1 MADLQS
7 DPLSR
12 GVGST
17 MYPAYPAPSE
27 RARELYASL
36 VDFMRAEVLPAERA
50 YDEYRHRAGP
60 DDTTLPPVVEE
71 LKVKARERGLWNLF
85 LPSESG
91 LTQLEYAPLAELSG
105 WSLELAPE
113 AMNCQAPDT
122 GNMELLHLRGTDEQR
137 KRWLQPL
144 LDGEIR
150 SAFCMTEPDV
160 ASSDATNIATRIVR
174 DGDEYVITGRKWWSS
189 GAADPRCEVLVV
201 MGKTDPE
208 AATHR
213 QQSMVI
219 VPTDTPGVTVGR
231 SFPVFGRHDQHG
243 HCVVDFDEVRVPVA
257 NLLGEEGGGFANAQ
271 ARLGPGRIHHVM
283 RALGAG
289 ERALA
294 LMVRRTQERVAFGK
308 PLAEQSAVR
317 ERIAESRIQM
327 EQARA
332 LCHKAAYVV
341 DSEGNKAARH
351 LIAAAKVAVP
361 RAVTEV
367 IDRAIQ
373 VHGGAGISDAT
384 PLSMLYGWH
393 RAMRI
398 FDGPDEV
405 HLGSLARHELGAEPL
420 FALPASYAGGGLP

>member
-1 MADLQS
+1 MA
-7 DPLSR
+7 
-12 GVGST
+12 GSSLGSQ
-17 MYPAYPAPSE
+17 MYAAYPEPS
-27 RARELYASL
+27 AKAVELYDAL
-36 VDFMRAEVLPAERA
+36 VDFMRVEVFPAEAA
-50 YDEYRHRAGP
+50 YDSYREQVGP
-60 DDTTLPPVVEE
+60 DDHTVPPVIEE

-91 LTQLEYAPLAELSG
+91 LTQLEYAPIAELSG
-105 WSLELAPE
+105 WSNELAPE

-122 GNMELLHLRGTDEQR
+122 GNMELLHLIGTQEQQA
-137 KRWLQPL
+137 RWLTPL

-150 SAFCMTEPDV
+150 SAFCMTEPAV

-174 DGDEYVITGRKWWSS
+174 DGDEYVITGTKWWSS
-189 GAADPRCEVLVV
+189 GAADPRCQLLVV
-201 MGKTDPE
+201 MGKTDPS

-213 QQSMVI
+213 QQSMVL
-219 VPTDTPGVTVGR
+219 VPADTPGVSIKR

-243 HCVVDFDEVRVPVA
+243 HCIVELDEVRVPAA
-257 NLLGEEGGGFANAQ
+257 NILGEEGGGFAAAQ

-294 LMVRRTQERVAFGK
+294 MMVARTQERVAFGK
-308 PLAEQSAVR
+308 PLADQSSIR
-317 ERIAESRIQM
+317 ERIAESRIEL

-332 LCHKAAYVV
+332 LCHKAAHVV
-341 DSEGNKAARH
+341 DSAGNKEARH

-361 RAVTEV
+361 RAVTNV

-373 VHGGAGISDAT
+373 VHGAAGISDAT
-384 PLSMLYGWH
+384 PLSMMYGWH

-405 HLGSLARHELGAEPL
+405 HLTSLARAELGAAPL
-420 FALPASYAGGGLP
+420 FDLP

>member
-1 MADLQS
+1 MAL
-7 DPLSR
+7 
-12 GVGST
+12 GSG
-17 MYPAYPAPSE
+17 MYAAYPEPS
-27 RARELYASL
+27 AQAVQLYDAL
-36 VDFMRAEVLPAERA
+36 VDFMREEVFPAEESYDAYRAEV
-50 YDEYRHRAGP
+50 GP
-60 DDTTLPPVVEE
+60 EDHTVPPVIEE

-91 LTQLEYAPLAELSG
+91 LTQLEYAPIAELSG
-105 WSLELAPE
+105 WSNELAPE

-122 GNMELLHLRGTDEQR
+122 GNMELLHLIGTEEQQAL
-137 KRWLQPL
+137 WLTPL

-150 SAFCMTEPDV
+150 SAFCMTEPAV

-174 DGDEYVITGRKWWSS
+174 DGDEYVITGTKWWSS
-189 GAADPRCEVLVV
+189 GAADPRCKLLIV
-201 MGKTDPE
+201 MGKTDPS

-213 QQSMVI
+213 QQSMVL
-219 VPTDTPGVTVGR
+219 VPADTPGVSIKR

-243 HCVVDFDEVRVPVA
+243 HCIVEFDEVRVPAA
-257 NLLGEEGGGFANAQ
+257 NILGEEGGGFAAAQ

-294 LMVRRTQERVAFGK
+294 MMVSRTQERVAFGK
-308 PLAEQSAVR
+308 PLSDQSSVR
-317 ERIAESRIQM
+317 ERIAESRIEL

-341 DSEGNKAARH
+341 DSAGNKEARH

-361 RAVTEV
+361 RAVNNV

-373 VHGGAGISDAT
+373 VHGAAGISDAT
-384 PLSMLYGWH
+384 PLSMMYGWH

-405 HLGSLARHELGAEPL
+405 HLTSLARAELGAEPL
-420 FALPASYAGGGLP
+420 FELP

>member
-1 MADLQS
+1 
-7 DPLSR
+7 
-12 GVGST
+12 
-17 MYPAYPAPSE
+17 MYAAYPEPS
-27 RARELYASL
+27 AKAVQLYDAL
-36 VDFMRAEVLPAERA
+36 VDFMRDEVFPAEESYDAYRAEV
-50 YDEYRHRAGP
+50 GP
-60 DDTTLPPVVEE
+60 DDHTVPPVIEE
-71 LKVKARERGLWNLF
+71 LKVKARDRGLWNLF

-91 LTQLEYAPLAELSG
+91 LTQLEYAPIAELSG
-105 WSLELAPE
+105 WSNELAPE

-122 GNMELLHLRGTDEQR
+122 GNMELLHLIGTEEQQAL
-137 KRWLQPL
+137 WLTPL
-144 LDGEIR
+144 LDGQIR
-150 SAFCMTEPDV
+150 SAFCMTEPAV

-174 DGDEYVITGRKWWSS
+174 DGDEYVISGTKWWSS
-189 GAADPRCEVLVV
+189 GAADPRCKLLIV
-201 MGKTDPE
+201 MGKTDPS

-213 QQSMVI
+213 QQSMVL
-219 VPTDTPGVTVGR
+219 VPADTPGVSIKR

-243 HCVVDFDEVRVPVA
+243 HCIVEFDEVRVPAA
-257 NLLGEEGGGFANAQ
+257 NILGEEGGGFAAAQ

-294 LMVRRTQERVAFGK
+294 MMVSRTQERVAFGK
-308 PLAEQSAVR
+308 PLSDQSSVR
-317 ERIAESRIQM
+317 ERIAESRIEL

-341 DSEGNKAARH
+341 DSAGNKEARH

-361 RAVTEV
+361 RAVNNV

-373 VHGGAGISDAT
+373 VHGAAGISDAT
-384 PLSMLYGWH
+384 PLSMMYGWH

-405 HLGSLARHELGAEPL
+405 HLTSLARAELGAQPL
-420 FALPASYAGGGLP
+420 FDLP

>member
-1 MADLQS
+1 
-7 DPLSR
+7 
-12 GVGST
+12 
-17 MYPAYPAPSE
+17 MYPAYPAPS
-27 RARELYASL
+27 AKAVELYDEL
-36 VDFMRAEVLPAERA
+36 VDFMRADVFPGEAA
-50 YDEYRHRAGP
+50 YDGYRAQVGP
-60 DDTTLPPVVEE
+60 EDHSVPPVIEE

-91 LTQLEYAPLAELSG
+91 LTQLEYAPIAELSG
-105 WSLELAPE
+105 WSNELAPE

-122 GNMELLHLRGTDEQR
+122 GNMELLHLIGSEEQ
-137 KRWLQPL
+137 KALWLTPL

-150 SAFCMTEPDV
+150 SAFCMTEPAV

-174 DGDEYVITGRKWWSS
+174 DGDDYVINGTKWWSS
-189 GAADPRCEVLVV
+189 GAADPRCKLLIV

-213 QQSMVI
+213 QQSMII
-219 VPTDTPGVTVGR
+219 VPVDTPGVDIQR
-231 SFPVFGRHDQHG
+231 SYPVFGRHDQHG
-243 HCVVDFDEVRVPVA
+243 HCIVQFQDVRVPAA
-257 NLLGEEGGGFANAQ
+257 NILGEEGGGFAAAQ

-294 LMVRRTQERVAFGK
+294 MMVSRTQERVAFGK
-308 PLAEQSAVR
+308 PLSEQSSIR
-317 ERIAESRIQM
+317 ERIAESRIEL

-332 LCHKAAYVV
+332 LCHRAAYVV
-341 DSEGNKAARH
+341 DSQGNKEARH

-361 RAVTEV
+361 RAVNSV

-373 VHGGAGISDAT
+373 VHGAAGISDAT
-384 PLSMLYGWH
+384 PLAMMYGWH

-405 HLGSLARHELGAEPL
+405 HLTSLARAELGAEPL
-420 FALPASYAGGGLP
+420 FDLP